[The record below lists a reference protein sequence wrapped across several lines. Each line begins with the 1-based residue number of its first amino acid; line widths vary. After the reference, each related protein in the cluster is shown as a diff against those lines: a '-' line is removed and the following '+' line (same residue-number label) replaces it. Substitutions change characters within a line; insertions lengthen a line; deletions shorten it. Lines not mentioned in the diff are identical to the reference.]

1 MTGEEKQRTENRI
14 QEKLEQIAIVLKQ
27 NVSNV
32 LLKVLKFTGIM
43 RGSSHSVWVSV
54 GISVALV
61 VHQESSISLR
71 SVQWTSFT
79 VWSDALGARRRG
91 IAQRARACASLS
103 LSLSLSLSMW
113 RCFTSGSLCL
123 DSLKC
128 FMCWCV
134 CVCANNSVN
143 ELPWF
148 WSLVWCIN
156 MQSNQN
162 LSRQHIDFFFF
173 TSGYSRTL

>member
-1 MTGEEKQRTENRI
+1 MNGGEKKRTENRI
-14 QEKLEQIAIVLKQ
+14 QEKQLEQIAIVLKQ

-91 IAQRARACASLS
+91 IAQRARARVCVSLS
-103 LSLSLSLSMW
+103 LSLSLGSARVCVTVRNQTMALHSSGDVEVFHEWLSLSRLSKM
-113 RCFTSGSLCL
+113 FYVLV
-123 DSLKC
+123 
-128 FMCWCV
+128 CV
-134 CVCANNSVN
+134 CVCQQQ
-143 ELPWF
+143 
-148 WSLVWCIN
+148 CK
-156 MQSNQN
+156 
-162 LSRQHIDFFFF
+162 
-173 TSGYSRTL
+173 

>member
-71 SVQWTSFT
+71 SVQWTSLT

-91 IAQRARACASLS
+91 IAQRARACVCLS
-103 LSLSLSLSMW
+103 LSLGSARLCVTVRNQTMALHSSGDVEVFHEWLSLSRLSKM
-113 RCFTSGSLCL
+113 FYVPGV
-123 DSLKC
+123 
-128 FMCWCV
+128 CV
-134 CVCANNSVN
+134 CVCV
-143 ELPWF
+143 PTT
-148 WSLVWCIN
+148 V
-156 MQSNQN
+156 
-162 LSRQHIDFFFF
+162 
-173 TSGYSRTL
+173 